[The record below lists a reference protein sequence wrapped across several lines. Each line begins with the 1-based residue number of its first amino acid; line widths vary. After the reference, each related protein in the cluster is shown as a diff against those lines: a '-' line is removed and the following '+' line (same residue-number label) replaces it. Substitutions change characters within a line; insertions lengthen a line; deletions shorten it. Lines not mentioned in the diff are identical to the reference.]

1 MITVIARSSKL
12 ELEFTL
18 KDTSWHNWMIQG
30 HHENAFKKDTTAKG
44 VVIVGTGRTLSRLS
58 PGAPYTQS
66 CLPH

>member
-1 MITVIARSSKL
+1 
-12 ELEFTL
+12 
-18 KDTSWHNWMIQG
+18 MIQG

-66 CLPH
+66 CSPH